1 MLARVGWVDKSGKK
15 SNSESGPARRPF
27 ALAVYR
33 LIQPQA
39 GLYFI
44 HPFRVCTGL
53 LLHSFHSSSSTQSLF
68 FSFLF
73 VLFVPPETRPV
84 IHLHSRHATAT
95 PQPRPSRPYIL
106 FFQPTRGIALAS
118 VSLIL
123 QASLVTTQPT
133 ITTSQSIQS
142 SIHDPSVKLKD
153 VITSTKRGENIAFP
167 PCPHSLRDQSVCAR
181 FKV

>member
-95 PQPRPSRPYIL
+95 AFTTLHPFFPTNAGHRPRICIVNPSSITCHDPTHDHYFPKHTIIHSRPIRKIKRCYYVHQERREYRFSPL
-106 FFQPTRGIALAS
+106 S
-118 VSLIL
+118 SL
-123 QASLVTTQPT
+123 
-133 ITTSQSIQS
+133 S
-142 SIHDPSVKLKD
+142 SRP
-153 VITSTKRGENIAFP
+153 
-167 PCPHSLRDQSVCAR
+167 VCLC
-181 FKV
+181 